1 MKTKNPLPS
10 FTPPNETYG
19 VFSHIIIWRF
29 SVIYEQVPLEGWD
42 EKYWNSTWQKSLIK
56 YVKTYKFEREENPV
70 RLCLVLSKGEC
81 YYFEG
86 NKIEKFTNIPSVWTF
101 VVINA
106 KHFKGYW

>member
-42 EKYWNSTWQKSLIK
+42 EKYWNST
-56 YVKTYKFEREENPV
+56 
-70 RLCLVLSKGEC
+70 
-81 YYFEG
+81 
-86 NKIEKFTNIPSVWTF
+86 
-101 VVINA
+101 
-106 KHFKGYW
+106 